1 MKGVI
6 FMRKRKKYS
15 LEEKTAWVRRIVS
28 NEISMG
34 HASKVSGIH
43 KSVLQAWKRLYET
56 EGVKGLIRQS
66 QNQNY
71 PTLLKRTAVED
82 YLAGN
87 VSLPELC
94 KKYKIRSH
102 AQLLI
107 WIKRYNSG
115 KDFGRKMSG
124 GSRMKKTR
132 KTSQEERIQIVK
144 ACMERG
150 FDYGATALE
159 YKVSYHQVYTCVQ
172 KYKELGEAG
181 LEDRRGIRTA
191 SQTPRTEVEEL
202 RIKIAQLEHEKYMLQ
217 MERDVLKKLDEIERR
232 DAFRK

>member
-6 FMRKRKKYS
+6 FMGKAKYS
-15 LEEKTAWVRRIVS
+15 VEERLAWVTRILS
-28 NEISMG
+28 NEITIKQAARM
-34 HASKVSGIH
+34 SGINDMTIIDW
-43 KSVLQAWKRLYET
+43 LRLYEV
-56 EGVKGLIRQS
+56 EGIQGLAPQS
-66 QNQNY
+66 RKRSY
-71 PTLLKRTAVED
+71 PADLKRMAVEE
-82 YLAGN
+82 YLAGGI
-87 VSLPELC
+87 SLRQIC
-94 KKYKIRSH
+94 KKHKIRDKT
-102 AQLLI
+102 QLRD

-115 KDFGRKMSG
+115 KNFGRKMSG

-159 YKVSYHQVYTCVQ
+159 YKVSYQQVYTWVQ

-181 LEDRRGIRTA
+181 LEDRRGKRTA

>member
-1 MKGVI
+1 MKGAI
-6 FMRKRKKYS
+6 FMGKAKYS
-15 LEEKTAWVRRIVS
+15 VEEKLAWVTRILS
-28 NEISMG
+28 NEITPSQAAKM
-34 HASKVSGIH
+34 SGINDMAIIDW
-43 KSVLQAWKRLYET
+43 LRLYEV
-56 EGVKGLIRQS
+56 EGIQGLVSQS
-66 QNQNY
+66 HNRSY
-71 PTLLKRTAVED
+71 PVELKRMAVEE
-82 YLAGN
+82 YLAGGI
-87 VSLPELC
+87 SLRQIC
-94 KKYKIRSH
+94 KKYKVRDIH
-102 AQLLI
+102 LLRE

-115 KDFGRKMSG
+115 KSFGRKMSG
-124 GSRMKKTR
+124 GSRMKKAR

-159 YKVSYHQVYTCVQ
+159 YKVSYQQVYTWVQ

-181 LEDRRGIRTA
+181 LEDRRGKRTA
-191 SQTPRTEVEEL
+191 SQTPRSELEEL

>member
-1 MKGVI
+1 MTI
-6 FMRKRKKYS
+6 IDW
-15 LEEKTAWVRRIVS
+15 L
-28 NEISMG
+28 
-34 HASKVSGIH
+34 
-43 KSVLQAWKRLYET
+43 RLYEV
-56 EGVKGLIRQS
+56 EGIQGLAPQS
-66 QNQNY
+66 RKRSY
-71 PTLLKRTAVED
+71 PADLKRMAVEE
-82 YLAGN
+82 YLAGGI
-87 VSLPELC
+87 SLRQIC
-94 KKYKIRSH
+94 KKHKIRDKT
-102 AQLLI
+102 QLRD

-115 KDFGRKMSG
+115 KNFGRKMSG

-159 YKVSYHQVYTCVQ
+159 YKVSYQQVYTWVQ

-181 LEDRRGIRTA
+181 LEDRRGKRTA

>member
-1 MKGVI
+1 MG
-6 FMRKRKKYS
+6 RAKYS
-15 LEEKTAWVRRIVS
+15 VEEKLAWVTRILS
-28 NEISMG
+28 NEITPTQAAKM
-34 HASKVSGIH
+34 SGINDMAIIDW
-43 KSVLQAWKRLYET
+43 LRLYEV
-56 EGVKGLIRQS
+56 EGIQGLVSQS
-66 QNQNY
+66 HNRSY
-71 PTLLKRTAVED
+71 PVDLKRMAVEE
-82 YLAGN
+82 YLAGGI
-87 VSLPELC
+87 SLRQVC
-94 KKYKIRSH
+94 KKYKVRDIH
-102 AQLLI
+102 LLRE

-115 KDFGRKMSG
+115 KSFGRKMSG
-124 GSRMKKTR
+124 GSRMKKAR

-159 YKVSYHQVYTCVQ
+159 YKVSYHQVYTWVQ

-181 LEDRRGIRTA
+181 LEDRRGKRTA

>member
-1 MKGVI
+1 MKGAI
-6 FMRKRKKYS
+6 FMGKAKYS
-15 LEEKTAWVRRIVS
+15 VEEKLAWVTRILS
-28 NEISMG
+28 NEITPSQAAKM
-34 HASKVSGIH
+34 SGINDMAIIDW
-43 KSVLQAWKRLYET
+43 LRLYEV
-56 EGVKGLIRQS
+56 EGIQGLVSQS
-66 QNQNY
+66 HNRSY
-71 PTLLKRTAVED
+71 PVELKRMAVEE
-82 YLAGN
+82 YLAGGI
-87 VSLPELC
+87 SLRQIC
-94 KKYKIRSH
+94 KKYKVRDIH
-102 AQLLI
+102 LLRE

-115 KDFGRKMSG
+115 KSFGRKMSG
-124 GSRMKKTR
+124 GSRMKKAR

-159 YKVSYHQVYTCVQ
+159 YKVSYQQVYTWVQ

-181 LEDRRGIRTA
+181 LEDRRGKRTA
-191 SQTPRTEVEEL
+191 AQTPRSELEEL

>member
-1 MKGVI
+1 
-6 FMRKRKKYS
+6 MRKNKKYS
-15 LEEKTAWVRRIVS
+15 LEEKLTWVRRIIS
-28 NEISMG
+28 NEISLS
-34 HASKVSGIH
+34 HASKVSGLR
-43 KSVLQAWKRLYET
+43 KSVLQVWKRLYET

-66 QNQNY
+66 QNQSY
-71 PTLLKRTAVED
+71 PAFLKRAAVEE

-87 VSLPELC
+87 TSLSELC
-94 KKYKIRSH
+94 KKYNIRSDF
-102 AQLLI
+102 QLRT

-159 YKVSYHQVYTCVQ
+159 YRVSYQQVYTWVQ

-181 LEDRRGIRTA
+181 LEDRRGKRTA
-191 SQTPRTEVEEL
+191 TQTPRTELEEL

>member
-1 MKGVI
+1 MGKA
-6 FMRKRKKYS
+6 KYS
-15 LEEKTAWVRRIVS
+15 VEEKLAWVTRILS
-28 NEISMG
+28 NEITPTQAAKM
-34 HASKVSGIH
+34 SGINDTAIIDW
-43 KSVLQAWKRLYET
+43 LRLYEV
-56 EGVKGLIRQS
+56 EGIQGLVSQS
-66 QNQNY
+66 HNRSY
-71 PTLLKRTAVED
+71 PVDLKRMAVEE
-82 YLAGN
+82 YLAGGI
-87 VSLPELC
+87 SLRQIC
-94 KKYKIRSH
+94 KKYKIRDKT
-102 AQLLI
+102 QLRD

-159 YKVSYHQVYTCVQ
+159 YKVSYQQVYTWVQ

-181 LEDRRGIRTA
+181 LEDRRGKRTA
-191 SQTPRTEVEEL
+191 SQTPRSELEEL

>member
-1 MKGVI
+1 MGKV
-6 FMRKRKKYS
+6 KYTV
-15 LEEKTAWVRRIVS
+15 EEKLAWVTRILS
-28 NEISMG
+28 NEITPTQAAQM
-34 HASKVSGIH
+34 SGINDMTIIDWLH
-43 KSVLQAWKRLYET
+43 LYEV
-56 EGVKGLIRQS
+56 EDIQGLAHQS
-66 QNQNY
+66 HNRSY
-71 PTLLKRTAVED
+71 SLKLKRMAVEE
-82 YLAGN
+82 YLEGGI
-87 VSLPELC
+87 SLRQIC
-94 KKYKIRSH
+94 KKYKIRNKT
-102 AQLLI
+102 QLRD

-132 KTSQEERIQIVK
+132 KTSQKEKLQIVK

-150 FDYGATALE
+150 FDYGAVALE
-159 YKVSYHQVYTCVQ
+159 FKVSYQQVYTWVQ

-191 SQTPRTEVEEL
+191 SQTPRTEIEEL

>member
-1 MKGVI
+1 MG
-6 FMRKRKKYS
+6 RAKYS
-15 LEEKTAWVRRIVS
+15 VEEKLAWVTRILS
-28 NEISMG
+28 NEITPSQAAKM
-34 HASKVSGIH
+34 SGINDMAIIDW
-43 KSVLQAWKRLYET
+43 LRLYEV
-56 EGVKGLIRQS
+56 EGIQGLVSQS
-66 QNQNY
+66 HNRSY
-71 PTLLKRTAVED
+71 PVDLKRMAVEE
-82 YLAGN
+82 YLAGGI
-87 VSLPELC
+87 SLRQVC
-94 KKYKIRSH
+94 KKYKVRDIH
-102 AQLLI
+102 LLRE

-115 KDFGRKMSG
+115 KSFGRKMSG
-124 GSRMKKTR
+124 GSRMKKAR

-159 YKVSYHQVYTCVQ
+159 YKVSYQQVYTWVQ

-181 LEDRRGIRTA
+181 LEDRRGKRTA
-191 SQTPRTEVEEL
+191 SQTPRTEIEEL

>member
-1 MKGVI
+1 MGKV
-6 FMRKRKKYS
+6 KYS
-15 LEEKTAWVRRIVS
+15 VEEKLAWVTRILS
-28 NEISMG
+28 NEITPTQAAQM
-34 HASKVSGIH
+34 SGINDMTIIDWLH
-43 KSVLQAWKRLYET
+43 LYEV
-56 EGVKGLIRQS
+56 EDIQGLVHQS
-66 QNQNY
+66 HNRSY
-71 PTLLKRTAVED
+71 SLKLKRMAVEE
-82 YLAGN
+82 YLEGGI
-87 VSLPELC
+87 SLRQIC
-94 KKYKIRSH
+94 KKYKIRNKT
-102 AQLLI
+102 QLRD

-115 KDFGRKMSG
+115 KNFGRKMSG

-159 YKVSYHQVYTCVQ
+159 YKVSYQQVYTWVQ

-191 SQTPRTEVEEL
+191 SQTPRSEIEEL

>member
-1 MKGVI
+1 MKGAI
-6 FMRKRKKYS
+6 FMGKAKYS
-15 LEEKTAWVRRIVS
+15 VEEKLAWVTRILS
-28 NEISMG
+28 NEITPSQAAKM
-34 HASKVSGIH
+34 SGINDMAIIDW
-43 KSVLQAWKRLYET
+43 LRLYEV
-56 EGVKGLIRQS
+56 EGIQGLVSQS
-66 QNQNY
+66 HNRSY
-71 PTLLKRTAVED
+71 PVELKRMAVEE
-82 YLAGN
+82 YLAGGI
-87 VSLPELC
+87 SLRQIC
-94 KKYKIRSH
+94 KKYKVRDIH
-102 AQLLI
+102 LLRE

-115 KDFGRKMSG
+115 KSFGRKMSG

-159 YKVSYHQVYTCVQ
+159 YKVSYHQVYTWVQ

>member
-6 FMRKRKKYS
+6 FMGKVKYTV
-15 LEEKTAWVRRIVS
+15 EEKLAWVTRILS
-28 NEISMG
+28 NEITPTQAAQM
-34 HASKVSGIH
+34 SGINDMTIIDWLH
-43 KSVLQAWKRLYET
+43 LYEV
-56 EGVKGLIRQS
+56 EDIQGLAHQS
-66 QNQNY
+66 HNRSY
-71 PTLLKRTAVED
+71 SLKLKRMAVEE
-82 YLAGN
+82 YLEGGI
-87 VSLPELC
+87 SLRQIC
-94 KKYKIRSH
+94 KKYKIRNKT
-102 AQLLI
+102 QLRD

-132 KTSQEERIQIVK
+132 KTSQKEKLQIVK

-150 FDYGATALE
+150 FDYGAVALE
-159 YKVSYHQVYTCVQ
+159 FKVSYQQVYTWVQ

-191 SQTPRTEVEEL
+191 SQTPRSEIEEL

-232 DAFRK
+232 DAFHK

>member
-6 FMRKRKKYS
+6 FMGKVKYS
-15 LEEKTAWVRRIVS
+15 VEEKLAWVTRILS
-28 NEISMG
+28 NEITPTQAAQM
-34 HASKVSGIH
+34 SGINDMTIIDWLH
-43 KSVLQAWKRLYET
+43 LYEV
-56 EGVKGLIRQS
+56 EDIQGLVHQS
-66 QNQNY
+66 HNRSY
-71 PTLLKRTAVED
+71 SLKLKRMAVEE
-82 YLAGN
+82 YLEGGI
-87 VSLPELC
+87 SLRQIC
-94 KKYKIRSH
+94 KKYKIRNKT
-102 AQLLI
+102 QLRD

-115 KDFGRKMSG
+115 KNFGRKMSG

-132 KTSQEERIQIVK
+132 KTSQKEKLQIVK

-150 FDYGATALE
+150 FDYGAVALE
-159 YKVSYHQVYTCVQ
+159 FKVSYQQVYTWVQ

-191 SQTPRTEVEEL
+191 SQTPRSEIEEL

>member
-6 FMRKRKKYS
+6 FMRKVKYS
-15 LEEKTAWVRRIVS
+15 VEEKLAWVTRILS
-28 NEISMG
+28 NEITPTQAAKM
-34 HASKVSGIH
+34 SGINDMAIMDW
-43 KSVLQAWKRLYET
+43 LRLYEV
-56 EGVKGLIRQS
+56 EGIQGLVSQS
-66 QNQNY
+66 HNRSY
-71 PTLLKRTAVED
+71 PVDLKRIAVEE
-82 YLAGN
+82 YLGGRS
-87 VSLPELC
+87 SLRQIC
-94 KKYKIRSH
+94 KKYKIRNKT
-102 AQLLI
+102 QLSD

-150 FDYGATALE
+150 FDYGSVALE
-159 YKVSYHQVYTCVQ
+159 FKVSYQQVYTWVQ

-181 LEDRRGIRTA
+181 LEDRRGKRTA
-191 SQTPRTEVEEL
+191 SQTPRTEVEAL
-202 RIKIAQLEHEKYMLQ
+202 RIKIAQLEHENYMLQ

>member
-1 MKGVI
+1 MKGAI
-6 FMRKRKKYS
+6 FMGKAKYS
-15 LEEKTAWVRRIVS
+15 VEEKLAWVTRILS
-28 NEISMG
+28 NEITPSQAAKM
-34 HASKVSGIH
+34 SGINDMAIIDW
-43 KSVLQAWKRLYET
+43 LRLYEV
-56 EGVKGLIRQS
+56 EGIQGLVSQS
-66 QNQNY
+66 HNRSY
-71 PTLLKRTAVED
+71 PVELKRMAVEE
-82 YLAGN
+82 YLAGGI
-87 VSLPELC
+87 SLRQIC
-94 KKYKIRSH
+94 KKYKVRDIH
-102 AQLLI
+102 LLRE

-115 KDFGRKMSG
+115 KSFGRKMSG
-124 GSRMKKTR
+124 GSRMKKAR

-159 YKVSYHQVYTCVQ
+159 YKVSYQQVYTWVQ

-181 LEDRRGIRTA
+181 LEDRRGKRTA
-191 SQTPRTEVEEL
+191 SQTPRTEIEEL

>member
-1 MKGVI
+1 MG
-6 FMRKRKKYS
+6 RAKYS
-15 LEEKTAWVRRIVS
+15 VEEKLAWVTRILS
-28 NEISMG
+28 NEITPSQAAKM
-34 HASKVSGIH
+34 SGINDMAIIDW
-43 KSVLQAWKRLYET
+43 LRLYEV
-56 EGVKGLIRQS
+56 EGIQGLVSQS
-66 QNQNY
+66 HNRSY
-71 PTLLKRTAVED
+71 PVELKRMAVEE
-82 YLAGN
+82 YLAGGI
-87 VSLPELC
+87 SLRQIC
-94 KKYKIRSH
+94 KKYKVRDIH
-102 AQLLI
+102 LLRE

-115 KDFGRKMSG
+115 KSFGRKMSG
-124 GSRMKKTR
+124 GSRMKKAR

-159 YKVSYHQVYTCVQ
+159 YKVSYQQVYTWVQ

-181 LEDRRGIRTA
+181 LEDRRGKRTA
-191 SQTPRTEVEEL
+191 SQTPRTEIEEL

>member
-1 MKGVI
+1 MGKA
-6 FMRKRKKYS
+6 KYS
-15 LEEKTAWVRRIVS
+15 VEEKLAWVTRILS
-28 NEISMG
+28 NEITPTQAAKM
-34 HASKVSGIH
+34 SGINDTAIIDW
-43 KSVLQAWKRLYET
+43 LRLYEV
-56 EGVKGLIRQS
+56 EGIQGLVSQS
-66 QNQNY
+66 HNRSY
-71 PTLLKRTAVED
+71 PVDLKRTAVED

-159 YKVSYHQVYTCVQ
+159 YKVSYQQVYTWVQ

-181 LEDRRGIRTA
+181 LEDRRGKRTA
-191 SQTPRTEVEEL
+191 SQTPRSELEEL

>member
-1 MKGVI
+1 MGKA
-6 FMRKRKKYS
+6 KYS
-15 LEEKTAWVRRIVS
+15 VEERLAWVTRILS
-28 NEISMG
+28 NEITIKQAARM
-34 HASKVSGIH
+34 SGINDMTIIDW
-43 KSVLQAWKRLYET
+43 LRLYEV
-56 EGVKGLIRQS
+56 EGIQGLAPQS
-66 QNQNY
+66 RKRSY
-71 PTLLKRTAVED
+71 PADLKRMAVEE
-82 YLAGN
+82 YLAGGI
-87 VSLPELC
+87 SLRQIC
-94 KKYKIRSH
+94 KKHKIRDKT
-102 AQLLI
+102 QLRD

-115 KDFGRKMSG
+115 KNFGRKMSG

-159 YKVSYHQVYTCVQ
+159 YKVSYQQVYTWVQ

-181 LEDRRGIRTA
+181 LEDRRGKRTA

>member
-1 MKGVI
+1 MGKA
-6 FMRKRKKYS
+6 KYS
-15 LEEKTAWVRRIVS
+15 VEERLAWVTRILS
-28 NEISMG
+28 NEITIKQAARM
-34 HASKVSGIH
+34 SGINDMTIIDW
-43 KSVLQAWKRLYET
+43 LRLYEV
-56 EGVKGLIRQS
+56 EGIQGLVSQS
-66 QNQNY
+66 HNRSY
-71 PTLLKRTAVED
+71 PVELKRMAVEE
-82 YLAGN
+82 YLAGGI
-87 VSLPELC
+87 SLRQIC
-94 KKYKIRSH
+94 KKYKVRDIH
-102 AQLLI
+102 LLRE

-115 KDFGRKMSG
+115 KSFGRKMSG
-124 GSRMKKTR
+124 GSRMKKAR

-159 YKVSYHQVYTCVQ
+159 YKVSYQQVYTWVQ

-181 LEDRRGIRTA
+181 LEDRRGKRTA
-191 SQTPRTEVEEL
+191 SQTPRTEIEEL

>member
-1 MKGVI
+1 MG
-6 FMRKRKKYS
+6 RAKYS
-15 LEEKTAWVRRIVS
+15 VEEKLAWVTRILS
-28 NEISMG
+28 NEITPTQAAKM
-34 HASKVSGIH
+34 SGINDMAIIDW
-43 KSVLQAWKRLYET
+43 LRLYEV
-56 EGVKGLIRQS
+56 EGIQGLVSQS
-66 QNQNY
+66 HNRSY
-71 PTLLKRTAVED
+71 PVELKRMAVEE
-82 YLAGN
+82 YLAGGI
-87 VSLPELC
+87 SLRQIC
-94 KKYKIRSH
+94 KKYKVRDIH
-102 AQLLI
+102 LLRE

-115 KDFGRKMSG
+115 KSFGRKMSG
-124 GSRMKKTR
+124 GSRMKKAR

-159 YKVSYHQVYTCVQ
+159 YKVSYQQVYTWVQ

-181 LEDRRGIRTA
+181 LEDRRGKRTA
-191 SQTPRTEVEEL
+191 SQTPRTEIEEL

>member
-6 FMRKRKKYS
+6 FMEKRRKYS
-15 LEEKTAWVRRIVS
+15 VNEKVSWVERILS
-28 NEISMG
+28 KEISVRK
-34 HASKVSGIH
+34 AATITGISIAVFKDWLH
-43 KSVLQAWKRLYET
+43 LYKS
-56 EGVKGLIRQS
+56 EGIQGLMRQS
-66 QNQNY
+66 HNRIY
-71 PTLLKRTAVED
+71 SAELKQIVVEK
-82 YLAGN
+82 YLDGTT
-87 VSLPELC
+87 SLRNLC
-94 KKYKIRSH
+94 KKYKIRGKMQILS
-102 AQLLI
+102 

-159 YKVSYHQVYTCVQ
+159 YKVSYQQVYTWVQ

-181 LEDRRGIRTA
+181 LEDRRGKRTA
-191 SQTPRTEVEEL
+191 AQTPRTELEEL

>member
-1 MKGVI
+1 MKGAI
-6 FMRKRKKYS
+6 FMGKAKYS
-15 LEEKTAWVRRIVS
+15 VEEKLAWVKRILS
-28 NEISMG
+28 NEITPSQAAKM
-34 HASKVSGIH
+34 SGINDMAIIDW
-43 KSVLQAWKRLYET
+43 LRLYEV
-56 EGVKGLIRQS
+56 EGIQGLVSQS
-66 QNQNY
+66 HNRSY
-71 PTLLKRTAVED
+71 PVELKRMAVEE
-82 YLAGN
+82 YLAGGI
-87 VSLPELC
+87 SLRQIC
-94 KKYKIRSH
+94 KKYKVRDIH
-102 AQLLI
+102 LLRE

-115 KDFGRKMSG
+115 KSFGRKMSG
-124 GSRMKKTR
+124 GSRMKKAR

-159 YKVSYHQVYTCVQ
+159 YKVSYHQVYTWVQ

-181 LEDRRGIRTA
+181 LEDRRGKRTA
-191 SQTPRTEVEEL
+191 SQTPRTEIEEL